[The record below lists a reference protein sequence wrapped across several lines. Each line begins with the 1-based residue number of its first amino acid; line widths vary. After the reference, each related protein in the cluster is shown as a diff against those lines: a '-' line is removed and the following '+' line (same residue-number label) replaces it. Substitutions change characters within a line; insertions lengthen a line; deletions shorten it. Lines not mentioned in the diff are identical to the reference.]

1 MKKLLLLLLIIPF
14 KVSALT
20 ESVVNIDNLSIT
32 EIQEYV
38 DKGYLTYEQ
47 IVNIYLDRID
57 AYNDKYNAIITVNE
71 DAIEEA
77 KKLDLEYQETGRRSL
92 IHGIPILVKDNIDVK
107 GLPTTNGTKA
117 LLDSYPFEDAAVIK
131 KLRDSGAIIIAKAN
145 MDEFA
150 FNASFSHS
158 SFGYVYNAYNT
169 NYSSYGSSGG
179 TAVGVASNLAVAGI
193 GTDTGVSI
201 RVPSSANNLVGLRPS
216 KDIIN
221 TDGIIKFESL
231 RDVAG
236 TITKYVSDSAIILE
250 IIDEVDV
257 KYTDF
262 KDLNGLKIGVF
273 RSVYNNSSKF
283 IRDLMDVQIKNLKN
297 LGAEVIFI
305 DTFYPTYKFDAT
317 TLCYDFNEYIK
328 NTNSK
333 IKSLDDLIKSKG
345 YTQYIDSYNGYY
357 CNNDY
362 RLTSSYKNYV
372 NLRNN
377 NINYVNNKFKQ
388 LGLDAVIY
396 PTLQSEVMLMSEIYT
411 TKIKTFS
418 SSFAPLVGYP
428 AMSIPMGFY
437 NNMPYGMEILSKTN
451 NENIIYNIAYNLEK
465 INNFYKLP
473 DISPSLYD
481 IDTNINTLLKY
492 YEDNNN
498 KKEYLEVKEEIKEFI
513 NNYNNISNKEEK
525 IDELIK
531 KYENV
536 PNIIIEN
543 EEKEKENQKTV
554 KIIVVSLIVITFILV
569 LIKVRK

>member
-543 EEKEKENQKTV
+543 EEKEKENQKTI